1 MRLRVQH
8 VPLFQQHVPEFV
20 QIFVRFYSQLLRL
33 PRSTDGFDRIR
44 FPVLAFFGGT
54 VHEIVQAV
62 TITRSGRGE
71 EVLVLLLMLMMMMMR
86 IPHAIINTIVVPMI
100 KTTTRTQTPPNA
112 HPSA

>member
-44 FPVLAFFGGT
+44 FPVLAFLGRT

-71 EVLVLLLMLMMMMMR
+71 EVLVLLLMLMMMMR
-86 IPHAIINTIVVPMI
+86 NPRAIINTIVVPMI

-112 HPSA
+112 HPS